1 MPVTRS
7 PSDADDFTR
16 APNQADDPALYDVE
30 NAAIDPDGV
39 LLAAMR
45 GQAPWAGRTLLDLG
59 CGSGWWLPGYAEEV
73 GPGGRV
79 IGVEPDPTLLPLARS
94 RPGGAT
100 VLAGSAE
107 HLPLPDASVDVV
119 HARFAYF
126 FPPGCDA
133 GLTEVLR
140 VLRPGGALVVV
151 DNDHRHGQF
160 ADLLAASAWAAYQ
173 GSADATDAWWRERG
187 AERLEVMSSW
197 SFRHR
202 ADLAAVLHLEFPADV
217 ADSWLRAHPDAT
229 SLDYGYVLFAVR
241 R

>member
-1 MPVTRS
+1 MTPS
-7 PSDADDFTR
+7 PSNDFDDFTR

-45 GQAPWAGRTLLDLG
+45 GQAPWAGRTMLDLG
-59 CGSGWWLPGYAEEV
+59 CGSGWWLSGYAEEV
-73 GPGGRV
+73 GTGGRV

-100 VLAGSAE
+100 VLTGSAE
-107 HLPLPDASVDVV
+107 HVPLPDASIDVA

-160 ADLLAASAWAAYQ
+160 AELLAASAWAAYQ
-173 GSADATDAWWRERG
+173 GTADVTDAWWRERG

-229 SLDYGYVLFAVR
+229 SLGYGYVLFTVR